1 MTFQEAVAHFHNSRR
16 KMAYAL
22 DISIQAVQNWA
33 KNPEKPIRFLFIAS
47 AKEELMISPKI
58 HIDCS
63 LNSSLTFIEHQ
74 VGYSDNFFMNSSINC
89 FLDENS
95 SLLQLTFS

>member
-33 KNPEKPIRFLFIAS
+33 KNPEKPIPNNEQNKL
-47 AKEELMISPKI
+47 KK
-58 HIDCS
+58 C
-63 LNSSLTFIEHQ
+63 
-74 VGYSDNFFMNSSINC
+74 
-89 FLDENS
+89 
-95 SLLQLTFS
+95 

>member
-33 KNPEKPIRFLFIAS
+33 KNPAKPIPKKRAEQI
-47 AKEELMISPKI
+47 EEVLVKRRQAATIPQA
-58 HIDCS
+58 
-63 LNSSLTFIEHQ
+63 TE
-74 VGYSDNFFMNSSINC
+74 
-89 FLDENS
+89 
-95 SLLQLTFS
+95 